1 LAQRAEATSVNVT
14 HGKCLVVVVGQR
26 KAPAIVIKGARTRNR
41 FSKLREW
48 LIT

>member
-14 HGKCLVVVVGQR
+14 HGKCLVVVGQR